1 VKANILFIMVLLA
14 ISMAAAT
21 GPTPTP
27 SVETSVGDWDGR
39 LYING
44 TIASDGTL
52 LCAYVNGVE
61 TDRTTIGAD
70 GTSGMY
76 LVSLPGTTGNT
87 VTFKVFCDSDYPA
100 KEGAQSWSASPPRHH
115 LNLTIDHAAT
125 VGNITDIV
133 SNGAGTLNVTI
144 NGAVPETDTYY
155 GGVETVN
162 ITSSNVTV
170 TFDFN
175 FGSASLNLS
184 KVNITA
190 GTSGDKSFLAIA
202 GVNATGGQSGTKT
215 VKLYNVSGTYN
226 GLCVKDAEGVS
237 YLEISSDCTGSD
249 ETKLK
254 CDGVAVNGKTCTQ
267 SGSTL
272 TVSGLTHSAVMQLSV
287 ATTTNTGGVSTSW
300 SGGLPAPTASPT
312 PAVTATPTATP
323 AASTIPTVTV
333 STTPI
338 QETPTATPSG
348 QTATVAPTNAATVIP
363 TLAPVADASVGNNL
377 ILVLMVVSI
386 LGIAAYFFIYKK
398 ANRT

>member
-1 VKANILFIMVLLA
+1 VKTINVLLIA
-14 ISMAAAT
+14 ALLTITMAAAT
-21 GPTPTP
+21 PGGDTNE
-27 SVETSVGDWDGR
+27 SGIGDWDGR

-44 TIASDGTL
+44 TLASDGTQV
-52 LCAYVNGVE
+52 CAYVNGVE
-61 TDRTTIGAD
+61 NSRTTVGAYAT
-70 GTSGMY
+70 GLY
-76 LVSLPGTTGNT
+76 LLSVYGTTGDN

-100 KEGAQSWSASPPRHH
+100 KEGAQAWAISPERHH

-125 VGNITDIV
+125 VGNVSDIV
-133 SNGAGTLNVTI
+133 SSGAGTLNVTI

-155 GGVETVN
+155 GGIETVN

-190 GTSGDKSFLAIA
+190 GTSGDKSYLAIA

-249 ETKLK
+249 EIKLK
-254 CDGVAVNGKTCTQ
+254 CDGVAVSGRTCTQ
-267 SGSTL
+267 SGTTL

-300 SGGLPAPTASPT
+300 SGGLPSATASP
-312 PAVTATPTATP
+312 TPTATP
-323 AASTIPTVTV
+323 APTVAASTVPSPTV
-333 STTPI
+333 SSTPI
-338 QETPTATPSG
+338 QEKPTATPSG
-348 QTATVAPTNAATVIP
+348 QTATVAPTIAATAIP
-363 TLAPVADASVGNNL
+363 TLAPATGTTGGDNTVWIIA
-377 ILVLMVVSI
+377 IVVVI
-386 LGIAAYFFIYKK
+386 IGLAAYFFLKK
-398 ANRT
+398 PKVV